1 MDFRTLTNI
10 SVYKR
15 TTNNKQINLQELN
28 NRQDESDDEDDEMKQ
43 LNQK

>member
-10 SVYKR
+10 NVYKR
-15 TTNNKQINLQELN
+15 TTNNKQINLQKLN

>member
-10 SVYKR
+10 NVYKR
-15 TTNNKQINLQELN
+15 KTNNKQINLQKLN

>member
-10 SVYKR
+10 NVYKR